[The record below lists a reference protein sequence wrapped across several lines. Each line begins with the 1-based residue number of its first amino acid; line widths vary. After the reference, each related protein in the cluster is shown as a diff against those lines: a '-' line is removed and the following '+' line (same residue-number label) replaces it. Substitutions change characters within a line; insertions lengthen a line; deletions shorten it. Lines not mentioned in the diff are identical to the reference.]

1 MWIFVFT
8 LNACRALQP
17 ISCKVLC
24 KTGRVYR
31 NDAAAAA
38 ELLACS
44 AFSSS
49 SITAMYNTFPP
60 PSAIFPCAQRKYK
73 IKKKRKK
80 INFNFNFE
88 YEFDNNAGV
97 GNNAGERRWQP
108 AKGVKRKQT
117 REAVDRVKRFLKSLI
132 K

>member
-1 MWIFVFT
+1 MFT

-60 PSAIFPCAQRKYK
+60 PSAIFPCTQHKYK
-73 IKKKRKK
+73 IKK
-80 INFNFNFE
+80 INFNLNFE
-88 YEFDNNAGV
+88 YEFDNNAGI
-97 GNNAGERRWQP
+97 GNNAGERRSQP

-117 REAVDRVKRFLKSLI
+117 REAVDRVKKFLKSLI